1 MNQFMLN
8 QLTLLLNNADVLGL
22 EEDPQFVIEKVME
35 AAHPSTA
42 LSGSF
47 GRNSLMNVNHIAHL
61 SGALVGVFLVWIVS
75 KVPSEPPSQ
84 EGSSFQSKAVRTR
97 LQFDIGTTLICLYC
111 SR

>member
-1 MNQFMLN
+1 MQMSWDWRKILE
-8 QLTLLLNNADVLGL
+8 VLILG
-22 EEDPQFVIEKVME
+22 QFVIEKVME